1 MKQYLFIASI
11 FAILSSHAF
20 ADTIRLNPDNDLE
33 VYATTD
39 TTYLLTSETATKT
52 PTEASPAHVYVP
64 IAGTAVPSQADY
76 FLLKASNNTPDYI
89 FNIAD
94 TSHVI
99 KFPLYLNIS
108 TTNKY
113 LYVAIKDGTTYKV
126 AKAYPTVLNNIT
138 NGNYIFEVSPQEICA
153 QQTTSLACN
162 TLITGTATDEREIY
176 AYFFIT
182 TLPSIGIG
190 GTIDVTAADYST
202 GLFYDVHMSN
212 RVYPN
217 LTISLGTLRNGDRRA
232 IIPYTSSEIMLQPD
246 HTRVFDNS
254 SAQSTTAPIGQLTG
268 TLLAKEYDYV
278 QNSEVTVTDLENGR
292 VQPYNLSLLFV
303 DKYQFTSK
311 ASASAV
317 ALPQEIEELLKKN
330 SCFLLTA
337 GFGEDHYVISYFRHF
352 RDTVL
357 SQSYLGRAFIS
368 VYYETAPKYALMIY
382 HNEAIRAV
390 IRGFAYV
397 LYFLFNFYYLVIIA
411 TILGASAVFIYR
423 KRNRFRQSL

>member
-1 MKQYLFIASI
+1 MMKNLLIASI

-20 ADTIRLNPDNDLE
+20 GDTIRLNPDNDLE
-33 VYATTD
+33 VYANTD
-39 TTYLLTSETATKT
+39 ATYLVTSETATKT

-64 IAGTAVPSQADY
+64 IAGTAVASQADY

-89 FNIAD
+89 FDIAD
-94 TSHVI
+94 SSHVI
-99 KFPLYLNIS
+99 RFPLYLNIS

-113 LYVAIKDGTTYKV
+113 LYVAIKDGTAYKV

-138 NGNYIFEVSPQEICA
+138 NGNYVFEVSPQEICA
-153 QQTTSLACN
+153 QQTASLACN
-162 TLITGTATDEREIY
+162 TLITGTATDEREIVT
-176 AYFFIT
+176 YFFIT
-182 TLPSIGIG
+182 TVPSIGIG
-190 GTIDVTAADYST
+190 GTIDITTADYNT
-202 GLFYDVHMSN
+202 GLFYNVHMSN

-232 IIPYTSSEIMLQPD
+232 IVPYTSSELMLQPN
-246 HTRVFDNS
+246 HVRVFDNS
-254 SAQSTTAPIGQLTG
+254 AAQATTLPIGQLTG
-268 TLLAKEYDYV
+268 TLLPKEYDYL

-292 VQPYNLSLLFV
+292 PQPYNLSLLFV

-337 GFGEDHYVISYFRHF
+337 GFGEDHFVISYFRHF

-357 SQSYLGRAFIS
+357 SQSYLGRVFIHT
-368 VYYETAPKYALMIY
+368 YYELAPKYALMIY
-382 HNEAIRAV
+382 QHEGIRAV
-390 IRGFAYV
+390 IRGIGYT
-397 LYFLFNFYYLVIIA
+397 LYFIFNFYVIILLA
-411 TILGASAVFIYR
+411 AAGLGGVFIYL
-423 KRNRFRQSL
+423 KRNKLRENL